1 MIPSFGPEEVV
12 AARPFPGLSALLRSM
27 NSLGN
32 LSVKIFADGADLE
45 GMFSLY
51 RDPLIKGLTT
61 NPTLMRKAG
70 IDDYEAFAKD
80 VLQVVKTKSISFE
93 VFSDDFPEMRRQAL
107 KIRDWQE
114 NVFVKIPITNTR
126 SESSIPLIKELAAA
140 KVPLNITAILTLAQ
154 VRDVT
159 AVLNPNVPAIV
170 SVFAG
175 RIADTGKDPEPA
187 MRASKAL
194 LADLPKAEL
203 LWASVREVLNI
214 IQADNCGCD
223 IVTVPHDIL
232 KKAMT
237 LFAMDLEKLSLDTV
251 KMFAKD
257 AELAGFTL
265 YVFIDRRRMPSATSS
280 PSSFRKPTYVVSAK
294 ALLLSNPTDLW
305 DYRDLFFLLT
315 KRDFLATYKQTVLG
329 PLWFFVQPVFASL
342 VFSIVFGL
350 IIRISTGGL
359 PPLVFFLTG
368 FVTWS
373 FFFNCV
379 NQVSQTFLINRDI
392 FQKIYFP
399 RLIVPLSQVTVNF
412 LNFAAQFGVLLLIIG
427 FYNLTGTR
435 IGLSPRMIFIPER
448 RQAEVIN

>member
-1 MIPSFGPEEVV
+1 MNLCNQRNLRIIPLWSGPREPFREGLNYLISSFDPEEVL
-12 AARPFPGLSALLRSM
+12 AARLFPGLNAVFGSM

-45 GMFSLY
+45 GIFSLY

-70 IDDYEAFAKD
+70 IEDYEAFAKD

-140 KVPLNITAILTLAQ
+140 KVPLNITAILTLKQ

-214 IQADNCGCD
+214 IQADDCGCD

-265 YVFIDRRRMPSATSS
+265 
-280 PSSFRKPTYVVSAK
+280 
-294 ALLLSNPTDLW
+294 
-305 DYRDLFFLLT
+305 
-315 KRDFLATYKQTVLG
+315 
-329 PLWFFVQPVFASL
+329 
-342 VFSIVFGL
+342 
-350 IIRISTGGL
+350 
-359 PPLVFFLTG
+359 
-368 FVTWS
+368 
-373 FFFNCV
+373 
-379 NQVSQTFLINRDI
+379 
-392 FQKIYFP
+392 
-399 RLIVPLSQVTVNF
+399 
-412 LNFAAQFGVLLLIIG
+412 
-427 FYNLTGTR
+427 
-435 IGLSPRMIFIPER
+435 
-448 RQAEVIN
+448 